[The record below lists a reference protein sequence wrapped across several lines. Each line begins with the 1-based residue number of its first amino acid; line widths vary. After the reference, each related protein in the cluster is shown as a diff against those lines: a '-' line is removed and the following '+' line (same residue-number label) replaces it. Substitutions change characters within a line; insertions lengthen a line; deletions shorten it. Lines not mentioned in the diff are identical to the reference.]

1 MSTILRT
8 ASLITKPIY
17 GGIGHILMFHRVC
30 PPSRRA
36 PGSSQIE
43 TTPEQLAAI
52 IQFFTE
58 RHYAFVSLD
67 EVCESLQEKKIDHR
81 FVAFTF
87 DDGYVDIHSTV
98 YPILKQSNIPF
109 AVYLITDFPDNKAV
123 LWWYLL
129 DDLILEQPAIRFEW
143 KQQPYS
149 FDCSTPHGQA
159 HANATLKKLI
169 KSTGPKE
176 QPVLFDT
183 LFTPYHIDLN
193 QKTGELALSWQQIE
207 QLDADEL
214 VTIGAHTV
222 THPVLANL
230 GGSDVRDEISISRQK
245 LQAHLIKPIHHFAYP
260 YGGMGE
266 AGWREV
272 GIVKELDFKSAVT
285 TRCGNIQWG
294 HRQYPECLP
303 RLNVPALGS
312 LDNLELAINGLIP
325 ARKNRFKRL
334 ITC

>member
-1 MSTILRT
+1 
-8 ASLITKPIY
+8 
-17 GGIGHILMFHRVC
+17 
-30 PPSRRA
+30 
-36 PGSSQIE
+36 
-43 TTPEQLAAI
+43 
-52 IQFFTE
+52 
-58 RHYAFVSLD
+58 
-67 EVCESLQEKKIDHR
+67 
-81 FVAFTF
+81 
-87 DDGYVDIHSTV
+87 
-98 YPILKQSNIPF
+98 
-109 AVYLITDFPDNKAV
+109 
-123 LWWYLL
+123 
-129 DDLILEQPAIRFEW
+129 LILEQPAIRFGW